1 MMLRKLKKQMKDRK
15 FKIQHVLINMK
26 NARILIKDDLE
37 IGEMNSIEEEQ
48 KQQRRLKM
56 GRLQKKNRKMR
67 AKLT

>member
-26 NARILIKDDLE
+26 NTRILIKDDLE
-37 IGEMNSIEEEQ
+37 IGEMNSIEVEQ

>member
-1 MMLRKLKKQMKDRK
+1 MLRKLKKQMKDRK